1 MPVSRPSLLKA
12 LASVG
17 LISSAVLGVAGW
29 LVVSGIS
36 DGTRDTVRSAAVVVE
51 DVSVATDAAVIAVS
65 SMTRVVEDIESVA
78 RSTGRT
84 LSTVEELLTDVSDN
98 VAGDIA
104 DSLES
109 AVDAMPGVIQTG
121 RVIDRTLSALTLVG
135 VDYDP
140 EVPLDEALESLRDSL
155 EPLPDEIRAQ
165 ASLLDEAAGDLSE
178 IASDAGSLSAS
189 LLEIRLE
196 LLDAERMVRT
206 AAVDVEEVSRAF
218 GELAEDVDAYGG
230 WAPWLPVAA
239 AVAIASGSLGLL
251 VIGSDEQRR
260 GDDL

>member
-1 MPVSRPSLLKA
+1 VPVSRPSLLKA

-36 DGTRDTVRSAAVVVE
+36 DSTTDTARSAAVVID
-51 DVSVATDAAVIAVS
+51 DVSTATDAAVIAVS

-78 RSTGRT
+78 RSSGRT

-109 AVDAMPGVIQTG
+109 SVDAMPGVIQTG

-140 EVPLDEALESLRDSL
+140 EVPLDDALESLRDSL

-165 ASLLDEAAGDLSE
+165 AVLLDDAAGDLSE
-178 IASDAGSLSAS
+178 IAADAGSLSAS

-206 AAVDVEEVSRAF
+206 AALDVDEVSRAF
-218 GELAEDVDAYGG
+218 GELAEDVDVYGD

-251 VIGSDEQRR
+251 VIGSDDRR
-260 GDDL
+260 RRDDL